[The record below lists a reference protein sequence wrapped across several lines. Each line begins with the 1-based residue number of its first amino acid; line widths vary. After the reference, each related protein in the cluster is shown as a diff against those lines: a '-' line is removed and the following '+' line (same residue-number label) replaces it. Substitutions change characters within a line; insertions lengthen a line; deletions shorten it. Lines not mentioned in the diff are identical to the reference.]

1 VEYCQSFYWFVTFS
15 SFQDYPHVP
24 FLSLP
29 LSLLDQSSAADE
41 TAPDSFSVMC
51 KCWDDVHQYF
61 GLHKN
66 CPLQQ
71 SQDDEDED
79 TLSEFSPSQQIDST
93 LNRLFSFCSQRNPWI
108 ESHDLFSDIHKLLT
122 TDSHMTTEIND
133 YFAALS
139 PSSKLK
145 HDVQILETNEI
156 TIVRTFITYA
166 LARLHELEE
175 SSYLSTPLQV
185 LSQSID
191 KWSSY
196 ARMCT

>member
-1 VEYCQSFYWFVTFS
+1 
-15 SFQDYPHVP
+15 
-24 FLSLP
+24 
-29 LSLLDQSSAADE
+29 LLAQPSVVDE
-41 TAPDSFSVMC
+41 TSPDSYSVMC
-51 KCWDDVHQYF
+51 KCWIDVHQYF
-61 GLHKN
+61 GLHQN

-71 SQDDEDED
+71 YSRHGVEGEDEEEDD
-79 TLSEFSPSQQIDST
+79 TLSAFSPSQQIDST

-108 ESHDLFSDIHKLLT
+108 ESHDLFADIYQLLT
-122 TDSHMTTEIND
+122 TDSRMTTEIND

-145 HDVQILETNEI
+145 HDVQILNTNEI

-175 SSYLSTPLQV
+175 SSYLSTPLQL